1 MPYVKTVWE
10 TGDLITATKLN
21 KLEDAMADAVDDAE
35 TSLGKVTNMEFE
47 INDNMELVV
56 TI

>member
-35 TSLGKVTNMEFE
+35 TSLDKVTNMEFE

>member
-10 TGDLITATKLN
+10 TGDLITATRLN

-35 TSLGKVTNMEFE
+35 TSLDKVTNIEFE

>member
-10 TGDLITATKLN
+10 TGDLITATRLN
-21 KLEDAMADAVDDAE
+21 KLEDAMAGAVDDAE
-35 TSLGKVTNMEFE
+35 SSLDKVTNMEFE